1 MSMTVGRR
9 AARRSVDATVRWLF
23 GLILMLLALPAAAQN
38 PTLSF
43 PVVTAANLGRVAV
56 GASQT
61 PITLTATG
69 TRSVGA
75 GGAVLIGTVAS
86 NGAVSI
92 TCVSGSRCNQ
102 TFRARVWLAGSATNN
117 RLTVTG
123 YTVGNVSPIPSSTT
137 GSGTT
142 TLTLVFPPIGIG
154 GTASFNIGVNGNIL
168 TTGNT
173 GAATVLTR
181 VSACAQ
187 TSCTPNSTSTALSR
201 TLNVTLNAFRGITMA
216 SSSNLVFGRVV
227 VPGSGSGTISI
238 SPTGVVS
245 GTLFRQAGGPVRSQA
260 QFTVSGEGGQS
271 ISVLVPATVTMTNG
285 ANSLTVT
292 TSNNLVGSPSLQTL
306 SGAANT
312 TGTLAVAVGG
322 TVTAPSTTPA
332 GNYTGTLTVTAS
344 YN

>member
-1 MSMTVGRR
+1 MIGRF
-9 AARRSVDATVRWLF
+9 LF
-23 GLILMLLALPAAAQN
+23 GLILMLLAMPAAAQN

-43 PVVTAANLGRVAV
+43 PVVTPVNLGRVAV

-75 GGAVLIGTVAS
+75 GGAVLIGSVAS
-86 NGAVSI
+86 NGAISI

-102 TFRARVWLAGSATNN
+102 TFRTRVWLSGSATNN

-123 YTVGNVSPIPSSTT
+123 YTVGNVSPVPTTTT

-142 TLTLVFPPIGIG
+142 TLNLVFAPIGIG
-154 GTASFNIGVNGNIL
+154 GTVSFNIGTTGNIR

-173 GAATVLTR
+173 GAATVVTR
-181 VSACAQ
+181 VSACAANN
-187 TSCTPNSTSTALSR
+187 CVPNGTNTATSR
-201 TLNVTLNAFRGITMA
+201 TLNISLSAFRGITLA

-227 VPGSGSGTISI
+227 LPASGSGTISI
-238 SPTGVVS
+238 SPAGVVS

-271 ISVLVPATVTMTNG
+271 ISVTVPATVTMTNG
-285 ANSLTVT
+285 ANNLTVT
-292 TSNNLVGSPSLQTL
+292 TSNNLVGSPSLQVL

-322 TVTAPSTTPA
+322 TVTVLSTTPA
-332 GNYTGTLTVTAS
+332 GDYAGTLTVTAS